1 MPESTTRSVER
12 ALSLLRVICDDPDVT
27 LSDAARA
34 VDLAPSSAHR
44 LLATLTGAGY
54 VTKTAEGLYA
64 VGPQMI
70 LLSGRVLAGNSLRR
84 LCRPTMADLAEITG
98 ESVYLSVRSNDRSLY
113 IGLVTGSQA
122 VQHRSWEGQT
132 LSLSTSA
139 AGRALTGRV
148 GPPGWIAVPDKVEPD
163 VTAIAAPITVDEEIL
178 AALSMV
184 VPNYRLTDETTAR
197 FGALIHEH
205 ATALSQRLGS
215 APASV
220 RRRRSVESARR
231 QARRAEPPT

>member
-1 MPESTTRSVER
+1 MATSTTRSVER
-12 ALSLLRVICDDPDVT
+12 ALALLQVVCDDPDIS

-44 LLATLTGAGY
+44 LLATLTETGY
-54 VTKTAEGLYA
+54 LARSAEGLYE

-70 LLSGRVLAGNSLRR
+70 RLSGRVLAGNSLRR
-84 LCRPTMADLAEITG
+84 LCRPTMADLAESTG
-98 ESVYLSVRSNDRSLY
+98 ESVYLSVLSNDRALY

-132 LSLSTSA
+132 ISLASA
-139 AGRALTGRV
+139 AGRALTGHTGETRFV
-148 GPPGWIAVPDKVEPD
+148 AVADRIEPD
-163 VTAIAAPITVDEEIL
+163 VTAIAAPVTAGGEIL

-184 VPNYRLTDETTAR
+184 VPNYRLTTETTIR
-197 FGALIHEH
+197 FGTLIADH
-205 ATALSQRLGS
+205 AASLSQRLGS
-215 APASV
+215 APPPT

-231 QARRAEPPT
+231 RAARPTT